1 MHLHARV
8 FVAGAG
14 NPETPA
20 TMAGRALL
28 RRLRASGFTELVGAD
43 NNEPDLLD
51 RRAVDRFFAHTR
63 PEYVFVVAGK
73 TAGIVG
79 NLRSPADLMIDNL
92 LIAGHVIPAAW
103 QHGVTKLLYLSSS
116 CTYPRIASHPLAVSS
131 LWTGPLEPTS
141 AAYAVAKLAGLAL
154 CDASRRQ
161 FGTPFIGAI
170 GADAYGPGDDFD
182 PENSHVVGALIR
194 RLHEAKIAG
203 SSSVEVW
210 GSGTPRRE
218 FIYVDDLAD
227 ACIFAMRHY
236 DGADPI
242 NLGTGMST
250 SIAELAETVRHVVGY
265 AGELKFDRTKPDGMP
280 FKGLDS
286 GPLRALGW
294 QPRVDLREGLNL
306 TYQSFL
312 TQ

>member
-1 MHLHARV
+1 MRY
-8 FVAGAG
+8 
-14 NPETPA
+14 
-20 TMAGRALL
+20 RALL
-28 RRLRASGFTELVGAD
+28 VGRLKASGFIELVGAD

-51 RRAVDRFFAHTR
+51 RRAVDRFFADTR

-73 TAGIVG
+73 TAGIEG
-79 NLRSPADLMIDNL
+79 NQRSPADLMVDNL
-92 LIAGHVIPAAW
+92 LVASHVIPAAW
-103 QHGVTKLLYLSSS
+103 QHGVKKLLYLSSS
-116 CTYPRIASHPLAVSS
+116 CTYPKSAPHPLAVSS

-161 FGTPFIGAI
+161 FGTSFIGAI

-182 PENSHVVGALIR
+182 PENSHVVGALVR

-203 SSSVEVW
+203 SASVEVW

-218 FIYVDDLAD
+218 FVYVDDLAD

-236 DGADPI
+236 DGAEPI
-242 NLGTGMST
+242 NLGTSTST
-250 SIAELAETVRHVVGY
+250 SIAELAQAVRDVVGY
-265 AGELKFDRTKPDGMP
+265 AGELKCDRTKPDGMP

-286 GPLRALGW
+286 GPLRAMGW
-294 QPRVDLREGLNL
+294 QPCVDLRTGLNL

-312 TQ
+312 AQ